1 LKICILFCSNSLEAW
16 QLESYIDK
24 IKDVDFNL
32 ISLPCSG
39 KVDIPYMIKA
49 FETGA
54 EGVLVLTCPE
64 GQCHNLEGNL
74 RARKRAQAVDSLVQ
88 EIGLGQDHIKVIQ
101 LKEDDKNHIV
111 EEIEE
116 FISMNMEKTT

>member
-1 LKICILFCSNSLEAW
+1 MKICVLYCSNSLDNQE
-16 QLESYIDK
+16 LEHYIDK
-24 IKDVDFNL
+24 IQDVDFNM

-39 KVDIPYMIKA
+39 KVDIPYMVKA

-54 EGVLVLTCPE
+54 DCVLVITCPQ

-74 RARKRAQAVDSLVQ
+74 RAQKRTQAVDSLNQ
-88 EIGLGQDHIKVIQ
+88 EVGLGKGHIKVIQ
-101 LKEDDKNHIV
+101 LKEGDKKQII

>member
-1 LKICILFCSNSLEAW
+1 MKICILYCSNSLETRE
-16 QLESYIDK
+16 LESYIEK
-24 IKDVDFNL
+24 IPDVDFNL

-39 KVDIPYMIKA
+39 KVDIPYMVKA

-54 EGVLVLTCPE
+54 DDVLVITCPE
-64 GQCHNLEGNL
+64 TQCHTLEGN
-74 RARKRAQAVDSLVQ
+74 KRAQKRVQAVDSLIEEV
-88 EIGLGQDHIKVIQ
+88 GFGKGHIKVIQ
-101 LKEDDKNHIV
+101 LKEGREEQIV